1 MDRIASRLQPSQEFD
16 ATTPIDTVGSSQV
29 GIFDR
34 AGGMEKNRDLNSRK
48 QSQYEET
55 ERNLRKAIEEE
66 RQARQNAE
74 RLLAEKEELLAR
86 NDVFMREVDHRV
98 KNSLQIVASMLGF
111 QARHVQEPAAAIA
124 LEEALQRVLAIA
136 SVHEQLFRIGNLE
149 QIDMKVFLTGLCNA
163 LATNRPDNVEVLT
176 ADVATIKI
184 PSHYAT
190 KIGLIVTELVVNSYK
205 HAFPNDKHG
214 RITVSLIARDHSLE
228 LIVADD
234 GIGLPDNFV
243 ISRRRGLGMRLIN
256 SVLSQLGGKLSTIGG
271 HGTRFV
277 IHFPHMPPTS
287 EV

>member
-1 MDRIASRLQPSQEFD
+1 MDRIAPRQQPSQEFD
-16 ATTPIDTVGSSQV
+16 ATTHIDTVDSSQV

-34 AGGMEKNRDLNSRK
+34 AGGMEKNRDLNSRP
-48 QSQYEET
+48 QSRREET
-55 ERNLRKAIEEE
+55 EENLRKIIEEE
-66 RQARQNAE
+66 REARQNAE

-86 NDVFMREVDHRV
+86 HDVFMREVDHRV

-149 QIDMKVFLTGLCNA
+149 QIDMKVFLTSLCGA
-163 LATNRPDNVEVLT
+163 LASNRPDNVEVRT
-176 ADVATIKI
+176 ADVAAIKI
-184 PSHYAT
+184 PSNYAT

-205 HAFPNDKHG
+205 HAFPNDRRG
-214 RITVSLIARDHSLE
+214 RITISLIALEHSLE

-234 GIGLPDNFV
+234 GAGLPDDFTIN
-243 ISRRRGLGMRLIN
+243 RRRGLGMRLIN

-271 HGTRFV
+271 NGTRFV
-277 IHFPHMPPTS
+277 IHFPRTLLTS
-287 EV
+287 VA